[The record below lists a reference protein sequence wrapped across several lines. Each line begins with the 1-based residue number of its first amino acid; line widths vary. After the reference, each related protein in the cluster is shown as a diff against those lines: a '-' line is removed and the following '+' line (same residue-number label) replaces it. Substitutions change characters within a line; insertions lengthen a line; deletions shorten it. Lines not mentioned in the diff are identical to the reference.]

1 MIFKERE
8 RKIQLT
14 LHKELRMRTIKNI
27 LVTQLNA
34 GKTWFK
40 FKLNENLYGD
50 ENRLAD
56 LPSRCNLIEFESFET
71 KMIWLIFQYANGSFK
86 MEFDNKLEF
95 GKIENGI
102 RTQIGI
108 GDDVEFQDSG
118 DRKISK
124 FEIIQGLGIIK

>member
-1 MIFKERE
+1 MIFKEKEKR
-8 RKIQLT
+8 IQLT
-14 LHKELRMRTIKNI
+14 LHKELKMKTIKSI
-27 LVTQLNA
+27 LMTQLDVE
-34 GKTWFK
+34 KIWFK

-56 LPSRCNLIEFESFET
+56 LPPTCNLIEFESFET

-86 MEFDNKLEF
+86 MEFDNTLEF

-108 GDDVEFQDSG
+108 GDDVEFQDS
-118 DRKISK
+118 
-124 FEIIQGLGIIK
+124 